1 MTEFD
6 VFLTVVCIFAFGC
19 TAYLA
24 GKGDLMSLIP
34 LMLREKAKEIEDR
47 LKDGESE

>member
-1 MTEFD
+1 MTELD
-6 VFLTVVCIFAFGC
+6 VFLTVVSVLAFGC

-24 GKGDLMSLIP
+24 GKGDLLNLIP
-34 LMLREKAKEIEDR
+34 LMLLEKAKEIEDR